1 MDEDGAMVGEAIV
14 AWAAEQGLVA
24 SSSASASAS
33 ASASYSNKKATG
45 VEIAVGNDMR

>member
-24 SSSASASAS
+24 KAGS
-33 ASASYSNKKATG
+33 KKAVG
-45 VEIAVGNDMR
+45 VGMEVGNNLR

>member
-24 SSSASASAS
+24 NTGS
-33 ASASYSNKKATG
+33 KKAVG
-45 VEIAVGNDMR
+45 VGMEVGNNLR